1 MLRWSYGLYGG
12 LIAGVTSALF
22 YAVVAVAW
30 LHETT
35 LGTFFA
41 QIPRALPPLRGAP
54 EAFPVAALGAVLYF
68 LVAAAFGMV
77 YGLLALCFASMRR
90 APTSVLWGIGYGLV
104 VWWALND
111 VVVPVTGAENVQPFW
126 EGLLGTVVFYGI
138 VLSEATATIARRDSG
153 GLP

>member
-1 MLRWSYGLYGG
+1 MVRWSYGLYGG

-41 QIPRALPPLRGAP
+41 GIARALPPFHGAP
-54 EAFPVAALGAVLYF
+54 DAAPIVALGVVLYF
-68 LVAAAFGMV
+68 LVAGGFGV
-77 YGLLALCFASMRR
+77 AYGLLALRFGSMRR
-90 APTSVLWGIGYGLV
+90 APTSVLWGLGYGLV
-104 VWWALND
+104 VWWVLND
-111 VVVPVTGAENVQPFW
+111 LIVPVTGADNVQPLW

-138 VLSEATATIARRDSG
+138 VLSEATATVARRDAG
-153 GLP
+153 ALP

>member
-1 MLRWSYGLYGG
+1 MVRWSYGLYGG

-41 QIPRALPPLRGAP
+41 QIARALPPLHGAP
-54 EAFPVAALGAVLYF
+54 DAPPIVALGVVLHF
-68 LVAAAFGMV
+68 LVAGGFGLM
-77 YGLLALCFASMRR
+77 YGLLAIRLSSMRR

-104 VWWALND
+104 VWWVLND
-111 VVVPVTGAENVQPFW
+111 FLVPVTGAENAQPLW
-126 EGLLGTVVFYGI
+126 EGLLGTVVFYGV
-138 VLSEATATIARRDSG
+138 VLSEATATVARRDAG
-153 GLP
+153 ALP